1 MKTWQNQTAQ
11 SASSDCDPDPHLL
24 LLFVPLVS
32 LSFAASTEREKVA
45 TPTFNVAHK
54 HHRGSA
60 AGGPPE
66 KEPIITYQESLGVI
80 KDLCR
85 LLQVENI
92 NE

>member
-1 MKTWQNQTAQ
+1 MRNN
-11 SASSDCDPDPHLL
+11 PN
-24 LLFVPLVS
+24 
-32 LSFAASTEREKVA
+32 ER
-45 TPTFNVAHK
+45 
-54 HHRGSA
+54 HRRSA
-60 AGGPPE
+60 AGGPPD